1 MQMSLPQ
8 RKVFLYPD
16 ATCTWYTAQ
25 RGYHLQLVQVFLV
38 VVVGAFLQAN
48 IGFGFPI
55 IAMIFLPSLY
65 PFSTAVTLN
74 QVIAMASTGYLAVRY
89 HRYIAWKILLPLLAT
104 SVAVAQLVILFSLS
118 VDSKILGV
126 ALGVFLLLLSLYFAF
141 FSERITIKATV
152 GNGLLMGLIAGVG
165 NGFFGIGGPPVA
177 LYLFASVK
185 DKRVYLSTIQAYF
198 LFCNIHSILVR
209 TTYGSLTKSH
219 IPPILV
225 GWAAIGVGT
234 YLGLLLFKRV
244 SDTTLRRI
252 VYLFVGCAGIWIG
265 LQPLL

>member
-1 MQMSLPQ
+1 M
-8 RKVFLYPD
+8 
-16 ATCTWYTAQ
+16 
-25 RGYHLQLVQVFLV
+25 QLVQVFLV
-38 VVVGAFLQAN
+38 VLMGAFLQAN

-55 IAMIFLPSLY
+55 IAMIFLPALY

-89 HRYIAWKILLPLLAT
+89 YRYIAWKILLPLLAT
-104 SVAVAQLVILFSLS
+104 SLAVAQLVIMFSLS
-118 VDSKILGV
+118 VDSNVLSM
-126 ALGVFLLLLSLYFAF
+126 ALGLFLLLLSLYFAF

-185 DKRVYLSTIQAYF
+185 DKRAYLSTIQAYF

-209 TTYGSLTKSH
+209 SSYGSLQRSH
-219 IPPILV
+219 IAPILV
-225 GWAAIGVGT
+225 GWGAIGVGT
-234 YLGLLLFKRV
+234 YLGLLLFKKI
-244 SDTTLRRI
+244 SDTTLRRV
-252 VYLFVGCAGIWIG
+252 VYVFVGCAGLWIG
-265 LQPLL
+265 LQPLLFASVMPHNKI